1 MTILII
7 VAVCYTLY
15 KSGAAAWFLNKFRLE
30 PDHIPKTATAPLQAP
45 QKKTITDREQLEIQA
60 RYILTMQHYEY
71 PETTAYMSDTML
83 LQIIN
88 NYCKN

>member
-15 KSGAAAWFLNKFRLE
+15 KSGAVGWFLNKIRITTE
-30 PDHIPKTATAPLQAP
+30 PAPITAPP
-45 QKKTITDREQLEIQA
+45 QEKQKETITDREQLEIQA
-60 RYILTMQHYEY
+60 HYILTMQAYPY

-83 LQIIN
+83 IQIIN

>member
-7 VAVCYTLY
+7 VTVCYTLY
-15 KSGAAAWFLNKFRLE
+15 KSGVAAWFLNKIRITTE
-30 PDHIPKTATAPLQAP
+30 PAPPTAPPP
-45 QKKTITDREQLEIQA
+45 QEKQKESITDREQLEIQA
-60 RYILTMQHYEY
+60 RYILTMQEYEY

>member
-1 MTILII
+1 MILLII
-7 VAVCYTLY
+7 LTCFILY
-15 KSGAAAWFLNKFRLE
+15 KVGAVGWFLNRCRLE
-30 PDHIPKTATAPLQAP
+30 PEPIRTTATAPP
-45 QKKTITDREQLEIQA
+45 QKETITDREQLEIQA
-60 RYILTMQHYEY
+60 RYILTMQQYEY

>member
-7 VAVCYTLY
+7 LAACYSLY
-15 KSGAAAWFLNKFRLE
+15 KSGAVGWFLNKIRITTE
-30 PDHIPKTATAPLQAP
+30 PAPITAPPP
-45 QKKTITDREQLEIQA
+45 QENQKETITDREQLEIQA
-60 RYILTMQHYEY
+60 HYILTMQGYSH

-83 LQIIN
+83 IQIIN